1 MIPGHKKKS
10 PFLLKTRF
18 YFLKLSDAVVVNP
31 MFGHNSWE
39 SFEHKLLY
47 LALINFKRKKKKCRF
62 WSSRHHCGKT
72 KTQIEYATLNW
83 NGVPKNCTLKFQAPE
98 KGTRQKFST
107 ACSADPVFSL
117 SPDKFDLGQLWIRNE
132 YSVLF

>member
-31 MFGHNSWE
+31 IFGHNSWE

-62 WSSRHHCGKT
+62 WSSRHYCGKT

-83 NGVPKNCTLKFQAPE
+83 NGVPKNWDFE
-98 KGTRQKFST
+98 ISGS
-107 ACSADPVFSL
+107 
-117 SPDKFDLGQLWIRNE
+117 RNGDAAKI
-132 YSVLF
+132 